1 MFDTMS
7 CRSATEGAIRVQSAG
22 EEMSTGAIT
31 SPYAAEPEASS
42 ASRRRPCAA
51 LPKWRMKRVVEHV
64 EAHLGE
70 PITLGDLAAA
80 AKLTRMHF
88 AAQFRVAT
96 GLRPH
101 EYVLRRRI
109 DEARRLLLDESLS
122 IVEIAL
128 TVGFQTQAHFTTVF
142 GRFVGE
148 TPSRWRRAQAD
159 KRKPIATPR
168 RGGERTAILSSC
180 SQA

>member
-1 MFDTMS
+1 MFDTLS
-7 CRSATEGAIRVQSAG
+7 CRSATESSIHVPFAGEAMPAGAISLCSSESGA
-22 EEMSTGAIT
+22 STAR
-31 SPYAAEPEASS
+31 P
-42 ASRRRPCAA
+42 RRPCAA
-51 LPKWRMKRVVEHV
+51 LPKWRLKRVVDHI

-101 EYVLRRRI
+101 EYLLRRRI

-148 TPSRWRRAQAD
+148 TPSRWRRAQAAE
-159 KRKPIATPR
+159 RKPITTPR
-168 RGGERTAILSSC
+168 RGGARSEVLSSC
-180 SQA
+180 SLS